1 MATILLHYIVLSNEM
16 TPYRP
21 IVSGASARP
30 ASGGLSK
37 YWAKQLLSEY
47 HRLPVFL
54 PGPSLV

>member
-1 MATILLHYIVLSNEM
+1 MAPTLLLYIILSIEM
-16 TPYRP
+16 TPHRP
-21 IVSGASARP
+21 IVSGTGARP

-47 HRLPVFL
+47 HRLPVLL